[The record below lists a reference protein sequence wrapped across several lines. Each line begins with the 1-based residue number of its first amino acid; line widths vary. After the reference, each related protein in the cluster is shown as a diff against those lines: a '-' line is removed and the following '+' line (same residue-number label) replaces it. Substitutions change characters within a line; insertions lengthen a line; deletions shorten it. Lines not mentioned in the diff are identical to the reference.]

1 MRLQRICQ
9 PLKIFSSLRKPFVPW
24 CGLSTASTRFNP
36 GVKKRPPNGPKPL
49 PKIEKLESSDHRELG
64 TQLSLFTGHPSSPGS
79 PFFLPDGAHVFQKLQ
94 SFLRAQYPSFGF
106 REVITPDLYKRELW
120 ENSGHWQN
128 YKDAMFQVGGKS
140 EVEDSDNANYSLKPM
155 NCPGHCLLY
164 KTQTHSFRE
173 LPIRYADF
181 SPLHRNEVSG
191 ALSGLT
197 RVRRFHQDDGHIFC
211 KPDQIKG
218 EIQSTLQFVDMA
230 YTALNISSYN
240 LVLST
245 RPEKEYI
252 GTLDQ
257 WQEAEEQLRQAL
269 VDSGRRWERNH
280 GDGAFYGPKI
290 DISLTDADGKQ
301 HQTATIQLDFQL
313 PQRFG
318 LEYDI
323 TAKEK
328 GTPVLIHRAIFG
340 SLERFM
346 ALMIEKYRGHWP
358 FWLSPRQMI
367 ILTVGDDPKVLN
379 YARKTALELTRFID
393 AIDTQRP
400 QPLYAPTYLVDT
412 DLRNETIAKKTANA
426 KTKKYNLICFIGE
439 RNVKDADYDIDI
451 TGQSNQEKT
460 IKAFNQ
466 ARPGTLSPVQ
476 GVLAHKIRRGTQG
489 VKLDLHQLKLAM
501 RLLTERYL

>member
-1 MRLQRICQ
+1 MRISRLCQ
-9 PLKIFSSLRKPFVPW
+9 PLEILSARPKSFLPWSSHR
-24 CGLSTASTRFNP
+24 GLSTASTLFNP
-36 GVKKRPPNGPKPL
+36 GVNPKPL
-49 PKIEKLESSDHRELG
+49 PKIGTLDSSDHRELG
-64 TQLSLFTGHPSSPGS
+64 TQLSLFTSHPSSPGS
-79 PFFLPDGAHVFQKLQ
+79 PFFLPDGAHVFEKLQ

-106 REVITPDLYKRELW
+106 REVITPNLYKKELW
-120 ENSGHWQN
+120 EKSGHWQN
-128 YKDAMFQVGGKS
+128 YKDAMFPVGGKS
-140 EVEDSDNANYSLKPM
+140 EAGDSDDAIYSLKPM

-164 KTQTHSFRE
+164 KAQTHSFRE

-211 KPDQIKG
+211 KPDQIKR
-218 EIQSTLQFVDMA
+218 EIQSALQFVDMA
-230 YTALNISSYN
+230 YKTLDITSYKV
-240 LVLST
+240 VLST

-257 WQEAEEQLRQAL
+257 WQEAEQQLRQAL
-269 VDSGRRWERNH
+269 VDSGRRWKRNP

-290 DISLTDADGKQ
+290 DISITDADGKE

-323 TAKEK
+323 TAEEK
-328 GTPVLIHRAIFG
+328 GTPVLIHRAVFG

-346 ALMIEKYRGHWP
+346 ALMIEKHRGHWP

-379 YARKTALELTRFID
+379 YARATALKLTRSMD
-393 AIDTQRP
+393 AFDTHKP
-400 QPLYAPTYLVDT
+400 QPLSAPTYLVDT
-412 DLRNETIAKKTANA
+412 DLRDETIAKKTANA
-426 KTKKYNLICFIGE
+426 KTKRYNLICFVGK
-439 RNVKDADYDIDI
+439 RNVKDEDYDIDI
-451 TGQSNQEKT
+451 AGQPNEEET
-460 IKAFNQ
+460 IRAFNQ
-466 ARPGTLSPVQ
+466 ARPGTLSPVK
-476 GVLAHKIRRGTQG
+476 GVLALKIRRGAQG
-489 VKLDLHQLKLAM
+489 VKLDLHQLKHAM